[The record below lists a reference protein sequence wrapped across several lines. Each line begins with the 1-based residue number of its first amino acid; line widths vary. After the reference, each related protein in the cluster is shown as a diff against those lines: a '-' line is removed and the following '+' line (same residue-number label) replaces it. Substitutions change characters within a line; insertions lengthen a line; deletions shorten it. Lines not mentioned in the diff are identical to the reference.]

1 MNRAQIA
8 ELLAE
13 PHIMLLTLNRG
24 GKEPL
29 VAPIWYSYEHGQIRM
44 WIDANSAKVPLLRR
58 NPAVTLC
65 VQQEERPYKA
75 VLIRGVAELRPGADW
90 ELSRRIAVRY
100 LGEAGGDAYVTQAR
114 ERPGASPTMLNIKP
128 TAWRA
133 WDYATE
139 GDTQAW
145 IADADLR

>member
-8 ELLAE
+8 DLLAE

-24 GKEPL
+24 GKAPL
-29 VAPIWYSYEHGQIRM
+29 VAPIWYIHEDGQIRM
-44 WIDANSAKVPLLRR
+44 WIDAQSAKVPLLRR

-65 VQQEERPYKA
+65 VQREERPYKA
-75 VLIRGVAELRPGADW
+75 VLIRGVAELRPGVDW

-100 LGEAGGDAYVTQAR
+100 LGEADGDAYVAQAR
-114 ERPGASPTMLNIKP
+114 ERPGANPATLQITP

-139 GDTQAW
+139 GDTQPW
-145 IADADLR
+145 VADADLR